1 VFQWWTDCEQQ
12 HFGEINYRPVARV
25 AAIAA
30 NADTNSGSKKHKTYF
45 RLTPRTKTSP
55 AFASKDSSLIGP
67 IDRDIAILD
76 LLLPVV
82 NRYEL
87 REFDYAF
94 RAHLGEAIRTA
105 SVKTT
110 GLSKRLQMTTWTDN
124 ASMTMHRI
132 PCQRV
137 LATISFVVVL
147 VVFSVD
153 THGQD
158 ASEVP
163 SWMNGNST
171 WTGDGYHATTSPSLQ
186 PSSDLSI
193 KMPSNV
199 PTVNP
204 YATDASTPYSVP
216 SDPYA
221 TSAAPAP
228 GIAKYDVTAANAT
241 IANAEQVGE
250 TTKQAVAELATAS
263 NNEVA
268 QVAHQAAQ
276 TLGSQMG
283 QAMSFER
290 PPLIEESIRWYQ
302 YPWRWMTQGWTNSI
316 ELGLDGSQ
324 GNAETL
330 ALQTGAEL
338 KRKTDA
344 YTLAFDFDYRLV
356 NTRDVVTEDNGRFN
370 IDYDR
375 LLGDSPWSLFGKFGL
390 EWDEF
395 KAFDLRLN
403 LNSGIGYHWIRNDR
417 TTFVT
422 RFGAGASR
430 EIGAPDDDWVPEAV
444 FGFDAEHQ
452 VNKRNKLKAKLD
464 YFPSWED
471 FSDYRIVSDAS
482 WEILLRDD
490 DSLSLKMAV
499 TDRYDST
506 PQGGNKA
513 NDVYYS
519 LLLLVKF

>member
-1 VFQWWTDCEQQ
+1 MDNVSDRMSIRE
-12 HFGEINYRPVARV
+12 HHE
-25 AAIAA
+25 
-30 NADTNSGSKKHKTYF
+30 YF
-45 RLTPRTKTSP
+45 RRGLGLICY
-55 AFASKDSSLIGP
+55 AVFLASFS
-67 IDRDIAILD
+67 A
-76 LLLPVV
+76 
-82 NRYEL
+82 NT
-87 REFDYAF
+87 YAQ
-94 RAHLGEAIRTA
+94 E
-105 SVKTT
+105 
-110 GLSKRLQMTTWTDN
+110 
-124 ASMTMHRI
+124 
-132 PCQRV
+132 
-137 LATISFVVVL
+137 
-147 VVFSVD
+147 
-153 THGQD
+153 
-158 ASEVP
+158 ASEAP
-163 SWMNGNST
+163 SWMSGNST
-171 WTGDGYHATTSPSLQ
+171 WTGDGYRSPTSPKAES
-186 PSSDLSI
+186 PSGLSI
-193 KMPSNV
+193 ELPDNA
-199 PTVNP
+199 PQANP
-204 YATDASTPYSVP
+204 YATNTSTPYSVP

-221 TSAAPAP
+221 TALAKQANTANDD
-228 GIAKYDVTAANAT
+228 IATANAA
-241 IANAEQVGE
+241 IKKAEQASKSI
-250 TTKQAVAELATAS
+250 KQTVADKAPSGA
-263 NNEVA
+263 NDVVR
-268 QVAHQAAQ
+268 VAHQGAE

-403 LNSGIGYHWIRNDR
+403 LNSGVGYHWIRNDR
-417 TTFVT
+417 STFVT

-452 VNKRNKLKAKLD
+452 VNRRNKLKAKLD

-490 DSLSLKMAV
+490 DSLSLKLAA